1 MVKLMNILNEVLN
14 TFIVECDVLTDRQ
27 FNITDVLDEVRA
39 LRKVTIVNNI
49 TPEEYPQKDKIE
61 FTRLKIKFV
70 TRENP
75 KLDIAKFKED
85 MLTSDL
91 SIVTNKQ
98 YDKHGDRDYT
108 KVGAPRPDVMVG
120 GKKQSGYKLKGNLP
134 GAKKNVTVEK

>member
-1 MVKLMNILNEVLN
+1 MKLKNILSEVLN
-14 TFIVECDVLTDRQ
+14 TFTVECEVLTDRK

-61 FTRLKIKFV
+61 YTRLRIKFV

-75 KLDIAKFKED
+75 KQDIAKFIED

-91 SIVTNKQ
+91 SKTDLRIPGVKSVKFKEET
-98 YDKHGDRDYT
+98 
-108 KVGAPRPDVMVG
+108 
-120 GKKQSGYKLKGNLP
+120 LKRL
-134 GAKKNVTVEK
+134 

>member
-14 TFIVECDVLTDRQ
+14 TFVVECDVLTDRQ

-75 KLDIAKFKED
+75 KQDIAKFRED

-91 SIVTNKQ
+91 SKTDLRIPGVKSVKFKEET
-98 YDKHGDRDYT
+98 
-108 KVGAPRPDVMVG
+108 
-120 GKKQSGYKLKGNLP
+120 LKRL
-134 GAKKNVTVEK
+134 

>member
-1 MVKLMNILNEVLN
+1 MKLKNILSEVLN
-14 TFIVECDVLTDRQ
+14 TFTVECEVLTDRK

-61 FTRLKIKFV
+61 YTRLRIKFV

-75 KLDIAKFKED
+75 KQDIAKFKED

-91 SIVTNKQ
+91 SKTDLRIPGIKSVKFKEET
-98 YDKHGDRDYT
+98 
-108 KVGAPRPDVMVG
+108 
-120 GKKQSGYKLKGNLP
+120 LKRL
-134 GAKKNVTVEK
+134 